1 MIVQT
6 KLLIL
11 AYCGTRQLQLYKCL
25 LNMPIWR
32 WIWHFKCVAH
42 LYQFNTKFINRY
54 CCLFY
59 WKDHGWNLSHFFFF
73 LIWNLISLRI
83 SGLDNLASV
92 RLPTVVEGLQ
102 RRKQS
107 KRRSEMTGQTLSDEK
122 VSMEFQMFWR
132 FLFKR
137 FLTLFGSDR
146 SFI

>member
-1 MIVQT
+1 MIALGNQNQFSSSFAPLGD
-6 KLLIL
+6 LLKSL
-11 AYCGTRQLQLYKCL
+11 MFLSN
-25 LNMPIWR
+25 LNGLNSFSSPSDQGFAKR
-32 WIWHFKCVAH
+32 KV
-42 LYQFNTKFINRY
+42 
-54 CCLFY
+54 
-59 WKDHGWNLSHFFFF
+59 
-73 LIWNLISLRI
+73 ISLRI

-92 RLPTVVEGLQ
+92 RLPTVVESLQ

-107 KRRSEMTGQTLSDEK
+107 KRRPEMTDQTPSDEK